1 MTDKKSELVLA
12 HADKATSGNTRA
24 FMCSEQQVL
33 TCAALIKKQSQLI
46 AAVGRADDEKNY
58 YKSEWLIGR

>member
-46 AAVGRADDEKNY
+46 AVVGRADD
-58 YKSEWLIGR
+58 